1 MPIVRSLGNEGE
13 SPLKRYAILVEGE
26 FNYLF
31 AKTANAILRYCPE
44 DVVCIIDS
52 TNVGKTSEEV
62 IGYGGDIP
70 IVASVEEAISYKPN
84 KLLIGIANPGGVLPD
99 SWRGSIVTAI
109 ENKLEVICGLHFFLN
124 DDPEFS
130 FLAKKHGVKLTDLR
144 RPPSPLPFSK
154 GTWQGRKTPVF
165 LTVGSDCDTGKMTAA
180 WELKNLLE
188 ANGKTAAFVGTGQ
201 TGILLGG
208 YGVAVDAVV
217 SDFVAGSIEAEID
230 KVGEDYDLII
240 VEGQGSIT
248 HMAYS
253 GVTLGLLHGTMPDF
267 LLMGHEEGRKMD
279 TFNYPMIDFDTIMD
293 LYLRLVRVFKPCEVV
308 GIGLLT
314 HLMDEGSAKAAVE
327 KYERTYGIPTT
338 DFIRFGS
345 GGVLENVLSKLKD

>member
-1 MPIVRSLGNEGE
+1 MNDALQYDP
-13 SPLKRYAILVEGE
+13 K
-26 FNYLF
+26 
-31 AKTANAILRYCPE
+31 
-44 DVVCIIDS
+44 
-52 TNVGKTSEEV
+52 
-62 IGYGGDIP
+62 
-70 IVASVEEAISYKPN
+70 
-84 KLLIGIANPGGVLPD
+84 KLLIGIANPGGILPD
-99 SWRGSIVTAI
+99 SWRQSIVTAI
-109 ENKLEVICGLHFFLN
+109 ESKLEVICGLHFFLN

-130 FLAKKHGVKLTDLR
+130 RLAEEHGVRLTDLR

-154 GTWQGRKTPVF
+154 GTWQTRKTPVL
-165 LTVGSDCDTGKMTAA
+165 LTVGTDCDTGKMTAA

-188 ANGKTAAFVGTGQ
+188 AKGKTVAFVGTGQ

-217 SDFVAGSIEAEID
+217 SDFVAGTIEAEID

-240 VEGQGSIT
+240 VEGQGSLT

-267 LLMGHEEGRKMD
+267 LLMGHEEERKLD
-279 TFNYPMIDFDTIMD
+279 TFNYPMTDFDTIMD

-314 HLMDEGSAKAAVE
+314 HLLDEEKAKAAVE
-327 KYERTYGIPTT
+327 KYETRYAIPTT
-338 DFIRFGS
+338 DLIRFGP
-345 GGVLENVLSKLKD
+345 GGVLENVLSKLEE

>member
-1 MPIVRSLGNEGE
+1 MN
-13 SPLKRYAILVEGE
+13 KYAILVEGE
-26 FNYLF
+26 FNYLY

-44 DVVCIIDS
+44 EVVCIIDS
-52 TNVGKTSEEV
+52 TNVGKTSKDV
-62 IGYGGDIP
+62 IGYGGDLP
-70 IVASVEEAISYKPN
+70 IVASVDDALAYEPR
-84 KLLIGIANPGGVLPD
+84 KLLIGIANPGGILPD
-99 SWRGSIVTAI
+99 SWRQSIVTAI
-109 ENKLEVICGLHFFLN
+109 ESELEVICGLHFFLN

-130 FLAKKHGVKLTDLR
+130 RLAKKHGVKLTDLR

-154 GTWQGRKTPVF
+154 GTWQTRKTPVL
-165 LTVGSDCDTGKMTAA
+165 LTVGTDCDTGKMTAA

-188 ANGKTAAFVGTGQ
+188 EKGKTAAFVGTGQ

-208 YGVAVDAVV
+208 YGAAVDAVV
-217 SDFVAGSIEAEID
+217 SDFVAGTIEAEID

-267 LLMGHEEGRKMD
+267 MLMGHEEEREMD
-279 TFNYPMIDFDTIMD
+279 TFDYPMIDFDTIMD

-314 HLMDEGSAKAAVE
+314 HLLNEEKAKAAVR
-327 KYERTYGIPTT
+327 KYEKRYGIPTT

-345 GGVLENVLSKLKD
+345 RDVLNNILSKLRD